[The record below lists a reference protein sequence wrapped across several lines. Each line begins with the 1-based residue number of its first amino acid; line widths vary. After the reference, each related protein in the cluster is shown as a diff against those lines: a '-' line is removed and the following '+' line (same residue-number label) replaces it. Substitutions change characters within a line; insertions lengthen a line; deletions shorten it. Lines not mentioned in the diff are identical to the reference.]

1 MTDTETPIAQAAP
14 KGSRLLGALGAFWG
28 ALLAALVTDL
38 LIFFLPGD
46 TGNLTILLN
55 MILTGWAA
63 CQGYRLFRGYRSML
77 FARWTVRASIALAQL
92 LALSLLFPLAVL
104 DRKSVV

>member
-55 MILTGWAA
+55 MILTG
-63 CQGYRLFRGYRSML
+63 
-77 FARWTVRASIALAQL
+77 
-92 LALSLLFPLAVL
+92 LSLIHI
-104 DRKSVV
+104 